1 MTSEQTTSTAPMK
14 LDPKDLLIRTLPTP
28 NPFALKFVINSAFKE
43 EGKATFN
50 SPAECQDMP
59 LVRDLFAIE
68 GVRQVHLFQNTLTIT
83 HDGALDND
91 SLDEQASAVIR
102 SRYSVHNPVFG
113 ETAKPLRPHAG
124 QTDDPRINEIEEI
137 LDRTIRP
144 GLQADGGDVEVMGL
158 EGNELRILYQGACGG
173 CPSASMGTLDAI
185 QGILRSELNNEEL
198 SVIPV

>member
-1 MTSEQTTSTAPMK
+1 MNSTTTVIDA
-14 LDPKDLLIRTLPTP
+14 KDLLVRTLPTP

-50 SPAECQDMP
+50 SPAECPELP
-59 LVRDLFAIE
+59 LVRDLFSVE
-68 GVRQVHLFQNTLTIT
+68 GVRQVHLFQNTLTVT

-91 SLDEQASAVIR
+91 SLDDQVSAVIR
-102 SRYSVHNPVFG
+102 TRFPMHDPKFG
-113 ETAKPLRPHAG
+113 EAPKALRPHAG
-124 QTDDPRINEIEEI
+124 NTDDPQLKVIEEI

-144 GLQADGGDVEVMGL
+144 GLQADGGDIEVMGL

-185 QGILRSELNNEEL
+185 QGILRNELQNEEL
-198 SVIPV
+198 TVTPV